1 MRRATVALGGLLLGL
16 AVAPR
21 AAADPHGPAG
31 PPVEARLLT
40 ARGAVSPFP
49 SDLLTAADPAQRT
62 GLRVD
67 LPLPDCAAQPSA
79 CDDVRLLN
87 ELDGFDLS
95 PRLALGFSGP
105 IDLASVSAR
114 SVFLVRLAAGPAE
127 ATGVERLVWDP
138 ATQTLYAR
146 PDTLLEP
153 ETRYGLVVTRA
164 LLDARGRPV
173 QPPAA
178 LRRVLAGT
186 GSDVPRAYRQA
197 LAGLLAALAR
207 RGINTDQLVA
217 ASVFTTGSVSAFLEQ
232 VREGLDRG
240 PSRSARM
247 AATTEGRQAWFRRD
261 ALAGLLRGRH
271 VRVVGPPPDPSTRS
285 AVPPPPEPPP
295 PPDLP
300 LQPPPGLE
308 LSSLPLAALA
318 ADAVG
323 GLGIGWYWSPW
334 YLSAE
339 RRIVEGPTGR
349 PPAPAA
355 VEVAVPLV
363 VVLPAGPPPAGGWA
377 AAIFGHG
384 YGGDPLTGALLIA
397 TTLARHG
404 LATVAVPVVGHGGG
418 PDGRLVVRLATG
430 VVRTVH
436 LPGRGVDLDGDG
448 RFDLAEGLAPSRVGA
463 LATLGLRDGL
473 RQQAVD
479 LLALVRALAGGLDVD
494 GDGRPDLD
502 GTRLHYVGQSLG
514 GIYGTLFLAVEPRLR
529 VGVLNVAGGPVP
541 EIARLSAA
549 FRPLLTETLASRV
562 PSLQNRARG
571 FRADLPLRGQPPVAA
586 PAPGALAI
594 QEYLARAE
602 WLGRRGDP
610 VAYARHLGDAPLPG
624 VEPARVLVQLAA
636 GDGVVPNPTSA
647 TLVRAGALADRTT
660 LLRYDRVQPSP
671 GPEWREPH
679 GFLLNV
685 LAPGA
690 AGALARAAQEQ
701 VARFFRAEG
710 AEVWDP
716 DDAVPPPFRERVF
729 EVPAAGF
736 PDGPVA
742 GDED

>member
-1 MRRATVALGGLLLGL
+1 MPYPVALAWLLLGL
-16 AVAPR
+16 ALGSR
-21 AAADPHGPAG
+21 AAAEPHGPAA
-31 PPVEARLLT
+31 PPVEARVLT
-40 ARGAVSPFP
+40 ARAAVSPFP
-49 SDLLTAADPAQRT
+49 SDLLTVPDPTQRT

-67 LPLPDCAAQPSA
+67 LPLPDCAAQRSA
-79 CDDVRLLN
+79 CEDARLLN

-114 SVFLVRLAAGPAE
+114 SVFLVRLAAGPVE

-138 ATQTLYAR
+138 ATHTLYAR

-164 LLDARGRPV
+164 LLDTRGRPV

-178 LRRVLAGT
+178 LRRALAGT
-186 GSDVPRAYRQA
+186 APDVPRAYRQA
-197 LAGLLAALAR
+197 LAGLLAALGR
-207 RGINTDQLVA
+207 RGVNADHLVA

-232 VREGLDRG
+232 VREGLDRE
-240 PSRSARM
+240 PSRPARM
-247 AATTEGRQAWFRRD
+247 AGTTDGRRAWFRRD

-271 VRVVGPPPDPSTRS
+271 VRVVGPPPDPAARS

-300 LQPPPGLE
+300 LSPPPGLE
-308 LSSLPLAALA
+308 LSSLPLAVLA
-318 ADAVG
+318 ADAIG

-334 YLSAE
+334 YLSAQ
-339 RRIVEGPTGR
+339 RRIAEGPTAR
-349 PPAPAA
+349 PPAPAPA
-355 VEVAVPLV
+355 EVAVPLV
-363 VVLPAGPPPAGGWA
+363 VVLPAGAPPAGGWPV
-377 AAIFGHG
+377 AIFGHG
-384 YGGDPLTGALLIA
+384 YGGDPVTGALLIA

-404 LATVAVPVVGHGGG
+404 LATAAVPVVGHGGG
-418 PDGRLVVRLATG
+418 PDGRLVARLTSGAI
-430 VVRTVH
+430 RTVPM
-436 LPGRGVDLDGDG
+436 PGRGVDLDGDG
-448 RFDLAEGLAPSRVGA
+448 RFDPAEGLAPSRTGP

-479 LLALVRALAGGLDVD
+479 LLALVRALHDGLDVD

-502 GTRLHYVGQSLG
+502 GSRLYYVGQSLG
-514 GIYGTLFLAVEPRLR
+514 GIYGSLFLAVEPRLR

-562 PSLQNRARG
+562 PSLQNRARD
-571 FRADLPLRGQPPVAA
+571 FRADLPLRGQPPVTA

-594 QEYLARAE
+594 QDYLARAE

-610 VAYARHLGDAPLPG
+610 VAYARHLHAAPLPG
-624 VEPARVLVQLAA
+624 VAPGTVLVQVAA
-636 GDGVVPNPTSA
+636 GDGVVPGPTSA
-647 TLVRAGALADRTT
+647 TLVRAGGLADHTV
-660 LLRYDRVQPSP
+660 LLRYDRVRPALA
-671 GPEWREPH
+671 PEWREPH
-679 GFLLNV
+679 GFLLQA
-685 LAPGA
+685 LAPGP

-701 VARFFRAEG
+701 VARFFRADG
-710 AEVWDP
+710 AEVWNP
-716 DDAVPPPFRERVF
+716 DDATPPPFRERVF
-729 EVPAAGF
+729 EVPAVRL